1 MESTALPKTSRDV
14 FFFGGGG
21 NRAGGG
27 GGGGAGGTENSAKC
41 SFVFVAYF
49 YFCNCCSF
57 SVQWNEANVT
67 EKLMICDLIHA
78 IDLSRTC
85 NV

>member
-1 MESTALPKTSRDV
+1 M
-14 FFFGGGG
+14 GG
-21 NRAGGG
+21 R
-27 GGGGAGGTENSAKC
+27 GAENSAKY

-49 YFCNCCSF
+49 HFFNCCSF
-57 SVQWNEANVT
+57 SVQWNEANVR

-78 IDLSRTC
+78 IDLSRTR